1 VNATVGKKRDHLDVR
16 DFVLIA
22 LLSAAGGALSTYVG
36 YLGNLVNRVFGVPF
50 GAGQLISGLHIL
62 WPLLARALVGRF
74 GAGTLTGLTKGVVEL
89 FSGGTHGAVIVLVSG
104 IEGLFVDFGLG
115 LTRRRS
121 LPITM
126 LAGALASASNVVVF
140 QAIYF
145 SGVAAGFLWLM
156 IGLALVSGA
165 VFGGYLAWDVER
177 LLVTSRI
184 LRPTGA
190 TPARIVR
197 PTEAFSASPH
207 PISWWRRIAVLSF
220 AVAFLAGVVY
230 FYLEVARPAPGPN
243 SAAVS
248 GDVAAPYTF
257 SYAEWSAEAR
267 TVRTELRGSVSYVPP
282 ADYTGVPLR
291 LVLERAAPR
300 SSATRV
306 RVAAADGY
314 EASFQLHDVATDV
327 DLLLTAEGKS
337 LRLVAPGRDGAL
349 WVREVVRLVIE

>member
-1 VNATVGKKRDHLDVR
+1 MNATAGETRHRLDVR
-16 DFVLIA
+16 DLVLIA
-22 LLSAAGGALSTYVG
+22 LLSAAGGVLSTYIG

-50 GAGQLISGLHIL
+50 GAGQLISGLHII

-104 IEGLFVDFGLG
+104 VEGLFVDFGLG

-121 LPITM
+121 LWITM

-140 QAIYF
+140 QAVYF

-165 VFGGYLAWDVER
+165 VFGGYLAWDIER
-177 LLVTSRI
+177 VLVMSRI

-197 PTEAFSASPH
+197 HTEAFAASDRR
-207 PISWWRRIAVLSF
+207 ISWRRAAVLPL
-220 AVAFLAGVVY
+220 ALAFLAGVVY
-230 FYLEVARPAPGPN
+230 FYLEVARPAAGPN

-257 SYAEWSAEAR
+257 SYSEWSAGAR
-267 TVRTELRGSVSYVPP
+267 TVRAELRGSVSYVPP
-282 ADYTGVPLR
+282 ADYTGIPLR
-291 LVLERAAPR
+291 LVLERAAPHP
-300 SSATRV
+300 SAARV
-306 RVAAADGY
+306 RVLAADGY
-314 EASFQLHDVATDV
+314 ETSFLLRDVAADA

-349 WVREVVRLVIE
+349 WVREVVRLVVE

>member
-1 VNATVGKKRDHLDVR
+1 VNATAGETRHRLDVR
-16 DFVLIA
+16 DLVLIA
-22 LLSAAGGALSTYVG
+22 LLSAAGGVLSAYVG

-50 GAGQLISGLHIL
+50 GAGQLISGLHII

-89 FSGGTHGAVIVLVSG
+89 FSGGTHGAVIVLISG
-104 IEGLFVDFGLG
+104 VEGLFVDFGLG

-121 LPITM
+121 LLITM
-126 LAGALASASNVVVF
+126 LAGALASASNVAVF
-140 QAIYF
+140 QAVYF

-165 VFGGYLAWDVER
+165 VFGGYLAWDIER
-177 LLVTSRI
+177 VLVTSRI

-190 TPARIVR
+190 TPSEVR
-197 PTEAFSASPH
+197 
-207 PISWWRRIAVLSF
+207 PISWWRRAAVLSL
-220 AVAFLAGVVY
+220 ALAFLAGVVY
-230 FYLEVARPAPGPN
+230 FYLEVARPAVGPN

-257 SYAEWSAEAR
+257 SYAGWSAEAR
-267 TVRTELRGSVSYVPP
+267 TVRAELRGSASYVPP
-282 ADYTGVPLR
+282 ADYTGIPLR

-300 SSATRV
+300 PGAARV
-306 RVAAADGY
+306 RVLAADGY
-314 EASFQLHDVATDV
+314 EASFLLRDVAADA

-349 WVREVVRLVIE
+349 WVREVVRVVVE